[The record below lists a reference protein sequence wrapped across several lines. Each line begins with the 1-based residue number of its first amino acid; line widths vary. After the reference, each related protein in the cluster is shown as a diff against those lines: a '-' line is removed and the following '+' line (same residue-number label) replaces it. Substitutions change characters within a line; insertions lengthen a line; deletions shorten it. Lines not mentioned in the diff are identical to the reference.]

1 MSPFANLSDPMDSA
15 LTKALPERL
24 VRFRKVEGLTQ
35 VQIAQKLGISQ
46 STYALYE
53 SGARN
58 VSLAM
63 LSQIADALNIGADEL
78 LGIDAAKSKRG
89 PASQLEKRVEAIK
102 QLPAPRQ
109 KEILKVVDALLAQ
122 SA

>member
-1 MSPFANLSDPMDSA
+1 MDST
-15 LTKALPERL
+15 LTKDLPARL

-78 LGIDAAKSKRG
+78 LGLDSTKTKRG